1 MFIKFELF
9 FIKKPLSSGSKL
21 ALENKNSHEKNPSL
35 GHFIRLHRQSINVK
49 LGMIVTD
56 STEGY
61 LLTQSKSISIKG
73 VSFEGIFISTWILTK
88 L

>member
-56 STEGY
+56 STERY
-61 LLTQSKSISIKG
+61 LLTLS
-73 VSFEGIFISTWILTK
+73 
-88 L
+88 

>member
-9 FIKKPLSSGSKL
+9 FTKKPLSSGSKL
-21 ALENKNSHEKNPSL
+21 ALKNNNSNEKNPSL
-35 GHFIRLHRQSINVK
+35 GHFIRLRRQSVNVK

-61 LLTQSKSISIKG
+61 LLTQS
-73 VSFEGIFISTWILTK
+73 
-88 L
+88 